1 LDTLS
6 LTNNLAALYV
16 REGKYGQAE
25 PLFARVFEIRSRV
38 LGPDDRHT
46 LLSMNN
52 LAEIYELQGKYAQSE
67 PLLTKALELRRRM
80 LGDDNTDTLVS
91 MEALGKLYRCEEKYP
106 QAEPLLTQ
114 AAEVE
119 RRVLGQEHPETLSS
133 LDDLA
138 LLYRSERN
146 YEKAD
151 AILASVLEARRRV
164 LGPIHPDTTDTM
176 AELAEV
182 RLQEKNYVAAESLLR
197 EAVGNYEK
205 TNSDS
210 WARWHSQNLLG
221 ASLAGQSKYAES
233 EALLVSGYHGMIDHE
248 ATIPFEDRSALT
260 QARQWIVQLYERW
273 GKPEKASEWRN
284 QLCQG
289 GEPALRGTECLAEC
303 VVAGKSQ
310 TGICR

>member
-164 LGPIHPDTTDTM
+164 LGPAHPDTTDTM

-182 RLQEKNYVAAESLLR
+182 RLLEKNYAGAESLLR

-205 TNSDS
+205 TASDS
-210 WARWHSQNLLG
+210 WARWHSQSLLG
-221 ASLAGQSKYAES
+221 ASLAGQGKYAES
-233 EALLVSGYHGMIDHE
+233 EALLVSGFHGMMGHQ
-248 ATIPFEDRSALT
+248 ATIPFEERSALT
-260 QARQWIVQLYERW
+260 QAGEWIVQLYARW
-273 GKPEKASEWRN
+273 GKPEKAAEWRN

-289 GEPALRGTECLAEC
+289 GEPALRDSECLTAG
-303 VVAGKSQ
+303 VLAGKS
-310 TGICR
+310 